1 MCRINVVNGAG
12 PHGMM
17 KKVDLHT
24 HSSASDG
31 LYSPAALI
39 DLALRSGISALA
51 VTDHDSVDGLG
62 EAETHAAAKGLTF
75 VPGVEFSIDYP
86 RGTFH
91 LVGLCVDFRNRAL
104 AGALSELRKKRDSR
118 GRRIVEDLRR
128 SGVDISLEE
137 VLDLAAGAALGKPH
151 FARVMVRRGYGSS
164 VQDIFRRYMTRG
176 KPGDVEKEK
185 VTFDTAVG
193 IIKNAGGVP
202 VLPHPASLEFDNLE
216 DFEVALKNLVAR
228 GLEGL
233 ECYAG
238 MHTPE
243 EAAGYLRI
251 ARAHGLL
258 VTGGSDFHGER
269 PEELGTYAGGRPIP
283 AEVIDDLLRL
293 RPKGDSG
300 TGERIL

>member
-1 MCRINVVNGAG
+1 
-12 PHGMM
+12 MM
-17 KKVDLHT
+17 RKVDLHT

-39 DLALRSGISALA
+39 DLAHLKGVVALA
-51 VTDHDSVDGLG
+51 ITDHDTVDGLG
-62 EAETHAAAKGLTF
+62 EAERHAAEKGLTF

-91 LVGLCVDFRNRAL
+91 LVGLRIDFKNRAL
-104 AGALSELRKKRDSR
+104 ADTLGELKKKRDSR

-128 SGVDISLEE
+128 NGVDIRLEE

-164 VQDIFRRYMTRG
+164 VQDIFERYMTRG

-185 VTFDTAVG
+185 MTFDTAVG

-202 VLPHPASLEFDNLE
+202 VLPHPASLEFDNLQ
-216 DFEVALKNLVAR
+216 DFEHALKDLVAR

-243 EAAGYLRI
+243 EAAGYLKI
-251 ARAHGLL
+251 ARKHGLL
-258 VTGGSDFHGER
+258 VTGGSDFHGEK
-269 PEELGTYAGGRPIP
+269 PDELGTYAGGMPIP
-283 AEVIDDLLRL
+283 AECIDDLMRL
-293 RPKGDSG
+293 YP
-300 TGERIL
+300 